1 LEPEPVLERIP
12 AYRLGLGSVFRV
24 EGWLHRVAKDRDRK
38 MADPFGNHQPSLATA
53 YTFVL

>member
-1 LEPEPVLERIP
+1 MLERIP

-38 MADPFGNHQPSLATA
+38 MADQFGNHQPSLATA